1 MRFFIVMLFAWAT
14 SIAWAAPGSV
24 AILQYHHVGNDT
36 PRVTSV
42 TAAELDAHFA
52 WLKENKFTVLS
63 LAEVQEHFAQ
73 NKPLPD
79 YAAAI
84 TFDDGWRNVYQ
95 DGLAVFKKYNYP
107 FTIFVNPKL
116 MREAAH
122 QYMSWEQLKELQQ
135 YGAIIANHSNSHWHM
150 TWRHADE
157 TDSEWRQRVLS
168 DILDAQAEID
178 EQLGTQAK
186 HFAYPYGEYDPQLEK
201 LLEEHGFLAFAQH
214 SGPWTAATSLTAI
227 PRFPAS
233 AQYANLATLSTK
245 MKSLGLPVVAIE
257 PATMMMDHDMLTPSF
272 TVELAHTDDFN
283 PRQMNCFAGSSVLKP
298 EWSERSFTVQLEQA
312 IPEGRSR
319 VNCTVPSRAKPGRFY
334 WYSQPFVRPNAN
346 GTWPD

>member
-107 FTIFVNPKL
+107 FTIFVNPKQFGPNEDFARYTRTL
-116 MREAAH
+116 
-122 QYMSWEQLKELQQ
+122 EQDL
-135 YGAIIANHSNSHWHM
+135 A
-150 TWRHADE
+150 
-157 TDSEWRQRVLS
+157 
-168 DILDAQAEID
+168 
-178 EQLGTQAK
+178 
-186 HFAYPYGEYDPQLEK
+186 
-201 LLEEHGFLAFAQH
+201 LLETLEMKSTQTILAVF
-214 SGPWTAATSLTAI
+214 SLTV
-227 PRFPAS
+227 
-233 AQYANLATLSTK
+233 ATGRMFSTVTAKSTMATVSVRLPITPNPLSTFC
-245 MKSLGLPVVAIE
+245 MPWAF
-257 PATMMMDHDMLTPSF
+257 P
-272 TVELAHTDDFN
+272 
-283 PRQMNCFAGSSVLKP
+283 
-298 EWSERSFTVQLEQA
+298 
-312 IPEGRSR
+312 
-319 VNCTVPSRAKPGRFY
+319 
-334 WYSQPFVRPNAN
+334 VRPVTA
-346 GTWPD
+346 TAFPFSP